1 VDSGID
7 LGFPLWIRLT
17 HLFNILFI
25 TLLIRSGIEILAA
38 HPKLYL
44 SDDCTPGTEWIRF
57 TPREMPKD
65 QFWTGKDEQEAYS
78 SWVSLPGGKHLG
90 LRPSVALSRR
100 TRLGSHGRDLRRAV
114 VCHA

>member
-1 VDSGID
+1 MDSGID

-44 SDDCTPGTEWIRF
+44 NEDCTPGTEWIRF
-57 TPREMPKD
+57 TPRQMPKD

-78 SWVSLPGGKHLG
+78 SWVSLQGASTWASAASGTFSGYWGG
-90 LRPSVALSRR
+90 S
-100 TRLGSHGRDLRRAV
+100 
-114 VCHA
+114 